1 MLMQD
6 IWVRSQEEDFINIDL
21 VYNIKINLFR
31 LK

>member
-21 VYNIKINLFR
+21 VYISKLTYFA
-31 LK
+31 